1 MAGIKYPIVDDHD
14 KIIGEMS
21 KDEAYKQ
28 GMMLRS
34 IQIFLFDEEGRIFI
48 QKRGNKKKRLPS
60 YLCAS
65 VSGHVEPGESYREA
79 AKRELKEELG
89 VKGELRL
96 LATEKTPIGSNQFAM
111 MAHFVTKTSDEI
123 LIQTAEIEDGRYYS
137 INEICNLIEGGSSF
151 TPSFLH
157 YFGKVKKTK
166 F

>member
-14 KIIGEMS
+14 SIIGEMS

-28 GMMLRS
+28 GVMLRS

-48 QKRGNKKKRLPS
+48 QKRGSKKKRLPS

-65 VSGHVEPGESYREA
+65 VSGHVEPGESYLLA

-89 VKGELRL
+89 VKGEIRF
-96 LATEKTPIGSNQFAM
+96 LATEKTPIGNNQSAM
-111 MAHFVTKTSDEI
+111 MAHFVAKTSDEI
-123 LIQTAEIEDGRYYS
+123 LIQTEEIEDGRYYS
-137 INEICNLIEGGSSF
+137 INEICNLIEGGTSF
-151 TPSFLH
+151 TPSFLY
-157 YFGKVKKTK
+157 YFDKIKKTK